1 MKWLNTHCLTSRL
14 AALLVACIA
23 APQTFAGVLPED
35 RADVLYHSYS
45 GDNVTING
53 PSLLVRKKF
62 LKNWSASANYYVD
75 SVSSASIDVVTTASP
90 YTEERTQTSLG
101 VDYLRGKWLMSLGYT
116 KSDENDFLAN
126 SLNFTISQ
134 DMFGDLTTISLG
146 YTLGWDEV
154 GKRNDP
160 DFTREV
166 DRQHYRLGLTQVL
179 TKNMIFGMSVETI
192 TDEGYLNNPYRS
204 VRYLDPAEGRGY
216 SYEAEIYPN
225 TRTSNAVAGRLKYY
239 LPYRAALHG
248 EYRFY
253 SDTWGIVAHTGE
265 LGYTHPLDSGWI
277 IEVRGRVYQQTAADF
292 YGDLFPRLQA
302 QNFLARDKELSTF
315 ASSSIRVG
323 LTYEFA
329 REGWRFLEKGS
340 VSLFYDRMQFDYDDF
355 RDLRNDVAAG
365 AAPGEEPLFG
375 FSADVLQFFVS
386 VWF

>member
-1 MKWLNTHCLTSRL
+1 MKEHLKIQAIGLLL
-14 AALLVACIA
+14 AFVLGQQA
-23 APQTFAGVLPED
+23 AAGVLPED
-35 RADVLYHSYS
+35 RADMLYHSYD

-53 PSLLVRKKF
+53 PSLLVRKQF
-62 LKNWSASANYYVD
+62 LNNWSASANYYVD

-90 YTEERTQTSLG
+90 YTEQRTQTSVG

-116 KSDENDFLAN
+116 KSQENDFLAN

-160 DFTREV
+160 DFMREV
-166 DRQHYRLGLTQVL
+166 DRQHYRIGLSQVL

-204 VRYLDPAEGRGY
+204 VRYLDPSDGRGY
-216 SYEAEIYPN
+216 SYEAEVYPN
-225 TRTSNAVAGRLKYY
+225 TRTSTAVAGRLKYY

-248 EYRFY
+248 EYRYF
-253 SDTWGIVAHTGE
+253 SDTWGIAAHTGE
-265 LGYTHPLDSGWI
+265 IGYTHPLDSGWI
-277 IEVRGRVYQQTAADF
+277 IEVSGRVYEQTAADF
-292 YGDLFPRLQA
+292 YSDLFPRLQA

-329 REGWRFLEKGS
+329 KDGWRFLERGS
-340 VSLFYDRMQFDYDDF
+340 LSLFYDRMQFDYEDF
-355 RDLRNDVAAG
+355 RDLRNPGG

-375 FSADVLQFFVS
+375 LSADVLQVFLS

>member
-1 MKWLNTHCLTSRL
+1 MTNWLGKTRL
-14 AALLVACIA
+14 AWTLFAWFLAQQAV
-23 APQTFAGVLPED
+23 AGVLPED

-53 PSLLVRKKF
+53 PSLLMRKQF

-90 YTEERTQTSLG
+90 YTEERTQTSVG
-101 VDYLRGKWLMSLGYT
+101 VDYLRGKWLMSMGYT
-116 KSDENDFLAN
+116 KSEENDFLAN

-134 DMFGDLTTISLG
+134 DLFGDLTTISLG

-160 DFTREV
+160 DFLREV
-166 DRQHYRLGLTQVL
+166 DRQHYRLGLSQVL

-204 VRYLDPAEGRGY
+204 VRYLDPSDGRGY
-216 SYEAEIYPN
+216 SYEAELYPN

-239 LPYRAALHG
+239 LPYRAAVHG
-248 EYRFY
+248 EYRFF
-253 SDTWGIVAHTGE
+253 SDTWGVVAHTGE
-265 LGYTHPLDSGWI
+265 IGYTHPLDSGWI
-277 IEVRGRVYQQTAADF
+277 IEVRGRVYEQTAADF
-292 YGDLFPRLQA
+292 YSDLFPRLQA

-315 ASSSIRVG
+315 ASSSVRVG

-329 REGWRFLEKGS
+329 RDGWRFLEKGS

-355 RDLRNDVAAG
+355 RDLRDDSG
-365 AAPGEEPLFG
+365 AAPGEEKLFG
-375 FSADVLQFFVS
+375 LSADVLQVFLS